1 MQATSHRYA
10 DCTRGCDGS
19 LEVSGFLWVGRGGGK
34 EQAPDAICFLFLS
47 FLLFGSGWA
56 VCAVA
61 RWVNSISTI
70 AWRAIPSPRDEGIFS
85 RTLANRAPLAERSS
99 YPRRRPAPLDQC
111 RTPLPIG
118 DDAEGDGDDGLAASP
133 DGPQNSKRGRQLP
146 TKLLG
151 QVQKDSGIRGQSGKQ
166 RRPSIKGWT
175 LSGSAENPPK
185 GEDCSSAGMARYSR
199 HQDGVRTQ
207 ERRHKLHRSGR
218 ADSIGSRVPA

>member
-111 RTPLPIG
+111 RTHCPLAMMPRVTVTM
-118 DDAEGDGDDGLAASP
+118 ALQP
-133 DGPQNSKRGRQLP
+133 LLMGR
-146 TKLLG
+146 
-151 QVQKDSGIRGQSGKQ
+151 R
-166 RRPSIKGWT
+166 T
-175 LSGSAENPPK
+175 LSEGGSYPRSFWARCRRIRAS
-185 GEDCSSAGMARYSR
+185 EDKVESSAGL
-199 HQDGVRTQ
+199 V
-207 ERRHKLHRSGR
+207 
-218 ADSIGSRVPA
+218 